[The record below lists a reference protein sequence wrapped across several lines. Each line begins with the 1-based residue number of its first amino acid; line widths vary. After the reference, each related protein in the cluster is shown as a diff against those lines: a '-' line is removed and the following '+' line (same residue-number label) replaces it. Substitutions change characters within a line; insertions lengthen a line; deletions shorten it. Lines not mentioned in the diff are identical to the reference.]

1 MRGAL
6 WQTIEMISFW
16 EQESYANTLFKV
28 NVLLGYQLHR
38 VVSLVSERK
47 EFVGLID
54 RLHCLVH

>member
-16 EQESYANTLFKV
+16 EQKSNANTLFKV

-47 EFVGLID
+47 ELVGLID
-54 RLHCLVH
+54 RLHRLVH

>member
-1 MRGAL
+1 MRGSL

-16 EQESYANTLFKV
+16 EQESNANTLFKV
-28 NVLLGYQLHR
+28 NVLLGYHLHR

-47 EFVGLID
+47 ELVGLID

>member
-1 MRGAL
+1 
-6 WQTIEMISFW
+6 MISFW
-16 EQESYANTLFKV
+16 EQKSNANTLFKV

-47 EFVGLID
+47 ELVGLID

>member
-16 EQESYANTLFKV
+16 EQESNANTLFKV
-28 NVLLGYQLHR
+28 NVLLGDQLHR

-47 EFVGLID
+47 ELVGLID

>member
-16 EQESYANTLFKV
+16 EKEPNANTLFKV

-38 VVSLVSERK
+38 MVSLVSERK
-47 EFVGLID
+47 ELVGLID

>member
-16 EQESYANTLFKV
+16 EKEPNANTLFKV

-47 EFVGLID
+47 ELVGLID

>member
-1 MRGAL
+1 
-6 WQTIEMISFW
+6 MISFW
-16 EQESYANTLFKV
+16 EKEPNANTLFKV

-47 EFVGLID
+47 ELVGLID